1 MTELRYLEQMEAEV
15 DAVVY
20 EKEPICEGSSFS
32 IKRIKPDDANAVYD
46 KMVKVYTDD
55 QFAHVNQDKLNK
67 LVQRI
72 KQLAFGRV
80 FKHTILTDT
89 EVKNYILG
97 TVNTLYTIYNE

>member
-1 MTELRYLEQMEAEV
+1 MEAEV

-20 EKEPICEGSSFS
+20 KKEPIRDGSSFS
-32 IKRIKPDDANAVYD
+32 IKRIKPNDASAVYD

-67 LVQRI
+67 LVRNL
-72 KQLAFGRV
+72 KMLTFGRV
-80 FKHTILTDT
+80 YKHTILTDT